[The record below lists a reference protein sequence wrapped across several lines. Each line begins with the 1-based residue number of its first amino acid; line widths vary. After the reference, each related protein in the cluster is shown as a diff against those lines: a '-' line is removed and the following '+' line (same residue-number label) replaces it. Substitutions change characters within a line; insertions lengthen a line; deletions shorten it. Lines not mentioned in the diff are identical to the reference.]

1 MVEITLDGKKQF
13 LLQSDPGTLGNALI
27 EINDYLQA
35 NGRALQSIIADGRNV
50 PAEEITPAF
59 GQTPVS
65 DVKRLDIVSADIRT
79 LVTESIAELAEVVPE
94 LPVACQELA
103 QVLAGDAPEKAF
115 AGFNQL
121 LEIWSVLKERQTEV
135 ANSLGVELGVLELDG
150 ASLCKH
156 EEQLRGALN
165 AARQAMESSD
175 FAKLSDLLAYDLS
188 PLAERESSI
197 VQLLQSKV

>member
-1 MVEITLDGKKQF
+1 MEITLDGKRQF
-13 LLQSDPGTLGNALI
+13 LLHSDPGTIGAALI
-27 EINDYLQA
+27 EINEYLQA
-35 NGRALQSIIADGRNV
+35 NGRALQNIIADGRDV

-65 DVKRLDIVSADIRT
+65 DIRRLEIVSADIRS
-79 LVTESIAELAEVVPE
+79 LVKESIAELAEVVPE

-103 QVLAGDAPEKAF
+103 RVLAGDAPEEAF

-121 LEIWSVLKERQTEV
+121 LDIWSVLKERQTQV
-135 ANSLGVELGVLELDG
+135 AISLGIELAVLELEG
-150 ASLCKH
+150 ASLFKH
-156 EEQLRGALN
+156 EEELWGVLKT
-165 AARQAMESSD
+165 ARQAMESSD
-175 FAKLSDLLAYDLS
+175 FAKLADLLAYDLS

>member
-1 MVEITLDGKKQF
+1 MEITLDGKKQF
-13 LLQSDPGTLGNALI
+13 LLQSDPGTIGAALI
-27 EINDYLQA
+27 EINEYLQA
-35 NGRALQSIIADGRNV
+35 NGRALQSIITDGRDV

-65 DVKRLDIVSADIRT
+65 DVQRLEIVSADVRA
-79 LVTESIAELAEVVPE
+79 LVKESIAELAEVVPE

-103 QVLAGDAPEKAF
+103 QVLAGDAPEQAF

-121 LEIWSVLKERQTEV
+121 LEIWSVLKERQTQI
-135 ANSLGVELGVLELDG
+135 ANSLGIKLAVLELEG
-150 ASLCKH
+150 ASLSKH
-156 EEQLRGALN
+156 EEELSGVLN
-165 AARQAMESSD
+165 TARQAMESSD
-175 FAKLSDLLAYDLS
+175 FAKLADLLAYDIS